1 MVKKNWYK
9 QVWKFLQRENLDRV
23 LLVITVLIIFSSLT
37 YSIAEQKTIIDSL
50 WWTIVTVTTVGYG
63 DISPVTLI
71 GRLVAIINMIVGVGV
86 LAILSASL
94 ASFLVSKKIKEDLGM
109 CSYQFENHIIL
120 CEWNYRAEV
129 ILKEFRQDSDFAN
142 APIVL
147 IADIDR
153 KPIDD
158 DHLYFIQGKVSDETL
173 TKANVVKAKTAI
185 ILGNDNLEHNARD
198 ATTILS
204 TLTIESLA
212 PSVYTIVELMNA
224 GYADTCKKAHADEII
239 VSSHLSSMLISQ
251 AAINHGITY
260 IISDLLTF
268 EDGTNKL
275 YKVPVPKSK
284 VGLSFIDVFV
294 HIKEMYQSTVVALQR
309 GLQGE
314 VICNPSN
321 QHKLNS
327 EDYLIIIAT
336 ENYYKQIQK
345 SQ

>member
-1 MVKKNWYK
+1 MIKKNWYK
-9 QVWKFLQRENLDRV
+9 KAWKFIQKENLDRV
-23 LLVITVLIIFSSLT
+23 LLVITVLVIFSSVT
-37 YSIAEQKTIIDSL
+37 YSIVEEKTIIDSL
-50 WWTIVTVTTVGYG
+50 WWTIVTLTTVGYG
-63 DISPVTLI
+63 DISPITI
-71 GRLVAIINMIVGVGV
+71 AGRLVATINMIVGVGV
-86 LAILSASL
+86 LAIFSASL

-109 CSYQFENHIIL
+109 SSFKFENHIVL
-120 CEWNYRAEV
+120 CGWNYRAEV
-129 ILKEFRQDSDFAN
+129 ILKEFRQDSDFVN
-142 APIVL
+142 APIIL

-158 DHLYFIQGKVSDETL
+158 ENLYFIQGKVSDETL
-173 TKANVVKAKTAI
+173 NKANIAHAKTAI
-185 ILGNDNLEHNARD
+185 ILGDDNLDHNARD

-204 TLTIESLA
+204 TLTVESLA
-212 PSVYTIVELMNA
+212 SSVYTIVELMNPA
-224 GYADTCKKAHADEII
+224 YIDTCKKAHADEII

-260 IISDLLTF
+260 VISDLLTF
-268 EDGTNKL
+268 QNGTNKL

-284 VGLSFIDVFV
+284 VGLPFIDVFV

-309 GLQGE
+309 GMQGE

-345 SQ
+345 L